1 MQLEIHFKSPKDE
14 PQKTEVKESTC
25 HKFIVDNF
33 LVDYRKNT
41 YVYQLKLAKKLFA
54 FIPDFEFWKWAR
66 HEISKVYTLK
76 DLLEPNKIRWL
87 KTKDKKRKLDMKPT
101 ERYYLSSDYFYKVR
115 PNKQKPKTKLDFL
128 NYEPKK
134 D

>member
-1 MQLEIHFKSPKDE
+1 MQLEINFKSPEDK
-14 PQKTEVKESTC
+14 PQKAEVKESTC
-25 HKFIVDNF
+25 HKLIVDNF

-54 FIPDFEFWKWAR
+54 FIPDFEFWKWVR
-66 HEISKVYTLK
+66 HEVDKVYTLK
-76 DLLEPNKIRWL
+76 DLLAPDKIRWL
-87 KTKDKKRKLDMKPT
+87 KIKDKKRKLDMEPT